1 MKMSRSMSKITLLFV
16 AWAFVLGIAVGPQPA
31 RSFDLGGGIGDLV
44 KIFGIG
50 WVVNRFSTD
59 IDRGINAFLQ
69 QHEAAIEQQTKVVPI
84 MRVGTDTSTAVGAAQ
99 VMGPTTQVRKV
110 QAVAELQLDIGSLR
124 GRALIP
130 ISTKDA
136 KMGGIKGVSGVGVS
150 ANIKFPI

>member
-1 MKMSRSMSKITLLFV
+1 MKMNRNMSKVTVLFV
-16 AWAFVLGIAVGPQPA
+16 AWAFVLGIALGPQPA
-31 RSFDLGGGIGDLV
+31 RSIDLGGAIGDLV
-44 KIFGIG
+44 KVFGIA
-50 WVVNRFSTD
+50 WVVNHFD
-59 IDRGINAFLQ
+59 KQIDRGINTFLQ
-69 QHEAAIEQQTKVVPI
+69 QHEAAIEGQTKVVPI
-84 MRVGTDTSTAVGAAQ
+84 LRVGTKSSTAIGAAQ
-99 VMGPTTQVRKV
+99 VMGPTVQVRKV

>member
-1 MKMSRSMSKITLLFV
+1 MRASRNMSKVTLLFV
-16 AWAFVLGIAVGPQPA
+16 AWAFVLGVAVGPQPA
-31 RSFDLGGGIGDLV
+31 QSLDLGGAIGDLV

-50 WVVNRFSTD
+50 WVVTHFAD
-59 IDRGINAFLQ
+59 EIDGGLNTFLQ

-84 MRVGTDTSTAVGAAQ
+84 IRVGTKTSTAVGAAQ

-110 QAVAELQLDIGSLR
+110 QAVAELQIDIGSLR

>member
-1 MKMSRSMSKITLLFV
+1 MQMSRNMSKITLLFV

-31 RSFDLGGGIGDLV
+31 RSIDLGGAIGDLV
-44 KIFGIG
+44 KIFGIA
-50 WVVNRFSTD
+50 WVVNRFD
-59 IDRGINAFLQ
+59 DEIDRGINTFLQ

-84 MRVGTDTSTAVGAAQ
+84 IRVATKTSTAVGAAQ
-99 VMGPTTQVRKV
+99 VMGPTAQVQKV

-130 ISTKDA
+130 VSTKEV

>member
-1 MKMSRSMSKITLLFV
+1 MRATRNMSKVTLLFV
-16 AWAFVLGIAVGPQPA
+16 AWAFVLGVAVGPQPA
-31 RSFDLGGGIGDLV
+31 QSLDLGGAIGDLV

-50 WVVNRFSTD
+50 WAVTHFSKQ
-59 IDRGINAFLQ
+59 IDGTLNSFLQ

-84 MRVGTDTSTAVGAAQ
+84 IRVGTKTSTAVGAAQ
-99 VMGPTTQVRKV
+99 VMGPTTQVQKV
-110 QAVAELQLDIGSLR
+110 QAVAELQIDIGSLR

-130 ISTKDA
+130 ISTKEA